1 MDCPRTASFVT
12 GHPWLDITAAWYGP
26 VFKSMFVPPLLWSSI
41 QDEDMSANVYRINMY
56 PDKVTAFIFYQR
68 DDFVKR
74 TSSRPAKMQFLATLD
89 GGRTLI

>member
-1 MDCPRTASFVT
+1 MS
-12 GHPWLDITAAWYGP
+12 I
-26 VFKSMFVPPLLWSSI
+26 KI

-68 DDFVKR
+68 DDFVKM

>member
-1 MDCPRTASFVT
+1 
-12 GHPWLDITAAWYGP
+12 
-26 VFKSMFVPPLLWSSI
+26 
-41 QDEDMSANVYRINMY
+41 MSANVYRINMY

-68 DDFVKR
+68 DDFVKM